1 VTTVREEQ
9 SASEGGRMN
18 KIHQR
23 VGLVQTGSM
32 QNSGE
37 QRKRDNEDERR
48 AKATMRADRRRARAT
63 ATARER

>member
-1 VTTVREEQ
+1 
-9 SASEGGRMN
+9 MN

-48 AKATMRADRRRARAT
+48 AKTTMRADRRRARAT